1 MTDLRGL
8 CWDHPRCTAPMTAA
22 ARVASTEGAAIRWD
36 ARPLAAFNDQ
46 PIADVVAGYDLVFV
60 DHPTIAEAAGT
71 GCLTPLDEF
80 IAPETLRSLAV
91 DAIAGSHDSYSYA
104 GHQWAVA
111 VDAACQV
118 AAVDPGR
125 YTDEPPR
132 TWQEVLRLAGRRPGL
147 VGLPLYPSDA
157 IISLISISG
166 REPGAPDD
174 LISEGAVE
182 VLVELAARVDPRC
195 FDLNPPGLLDVMASE
210 GPAAP
215 AYVPLLFGY
224 TDYQRPARRHPIRF
238 CDAPTVDGQP
248 GGTVLG
254 GAGLA
259 VPTASRH
266 PREAA
271 AFAAWVAGA
280 GPQRDVVCVYGGQ
293 PASRTVWA
301 DPTADELVGGFFSGT
316 GATMR
321 AARTRPRTSWWP
333 RFQEAAG
340 RQLVVLLR
348 DGVQPWR
355 IHAEL
360 TRTLDQYRDKESSS

>member
-1 MTDLRGL
+1 MTELHGL
-8 CWDHPRCTAPMTAA
+8 CWSHPRCTAPMTEA
-22 ARVASTEGAAIRWD
+22 ARVWSAQGVVIRWD

-46 PIADVVAGYDLVFV
+46 PIADAVAGYDLVFV

-71 GCLTPLDEF
+71 ACLRPLDELVE
-80 IAPETLRSLAV
+80 PGTLRSLAV

-118 AAVDPGR
+118 AAVDPAR

-132 TWQEVLRLAGRRPGL
+132 TWQEVLRLASRRPGL

-157 IISLISISG
+157 IISLVSISG
-166 REPGAPDD
+166 GKPDELINGA
-174 LISEGAVE
+174 AVE
-182 VLVELAARVDPRC
+182 VLVELAAYLDPRC
-195 FDLNPPGLLDVMASE
+195 FDLNPPGLLDVMASAE
-210 GPAAP
+210 SAGP

-224 TDYQRPARRHPIRF
+224 PDYQRPNRGHPIRF
-238 CDAPTVDGQP
+238 SDAPTVDGQP

-259 VPTASRH
+259 VPAGSRR
-266 PREAA
+266 PRDAA
-271 AFAAWVAGA
+271 AFAAWVAGP
-280 GPQRDVVCVYGGQ
+280 GPQRDIVCVHGGQ
-293 PASRTVWA
+293 PVSRTVWA

-321 AARTRPRTSWWP
+321 AARTRPRTPWWP

-340 RQLVVLLR
+340 QQLVALLR
-348 DGVQPWR
+348 DAVPPRR

-360 TRTLDQYRDKESSS
+360 TRTLDQHRDKEPTP